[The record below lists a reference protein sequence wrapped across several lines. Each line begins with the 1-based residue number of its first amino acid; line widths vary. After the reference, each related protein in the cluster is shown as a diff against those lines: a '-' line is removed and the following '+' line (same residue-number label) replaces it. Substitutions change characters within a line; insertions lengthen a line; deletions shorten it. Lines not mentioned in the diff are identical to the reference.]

1 MHRDKD
7 YEGRV
12 MQWLIK
18 LPTLQ
23 VPLSSGYSVL
33 LWPAFPLGAV
43 NEPVATQTQWL
54 GNILHGTGVEVVRS
68 MFLFA

>member
-1 MHRDKD
+1 
-7 YEGRV
+7 

-18 LPTLQ
+18 LTTLQ

-33 LWPAFPLGAV
+33 LWTAFPLGAV
-43 NEPVATQTQWL
+43 NEPVVTQTQWL
-54 GNILHGTGVEVVRS
+54 ENVHHDTGVEVGRF